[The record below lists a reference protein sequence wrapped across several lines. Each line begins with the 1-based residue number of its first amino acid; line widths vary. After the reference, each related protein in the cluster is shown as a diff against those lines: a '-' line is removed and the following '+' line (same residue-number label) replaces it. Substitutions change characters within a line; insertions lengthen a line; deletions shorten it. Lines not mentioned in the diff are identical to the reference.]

1 MVFLKVLAL
10 SLFLS
15 SCAKLNYL
23 YEQGVGQMALLSK
36 GVDNEKAIKN
46 VRIPKENR
54 EKIKKIEELK
64 KYFYNFW
71 QKKETSIY
79 SQTTILKTRAVSY
92 LVIASPHNEIKAV
105 ETCFPFMGC
114 FPYLGFF
121 NYKSADEFSKSFTK
135 EEFSTWIRPVYA
147 YSTLGYL
154 NDNIL
159 SSFFHYDEVELTELI
174 FHELFHTIFFVKNEV
189 ELNENLANFFSEKML
204 QIYFKENGKEES
216 LKQFQLESK
225 KDQEIR
231 KKIVFLSIKLN
242 ELYKSLMPS
251 NMEDSKKILNEFLE
265 STFTP
270 EIEKVCLELYQ
281 SVKECGVLEKK
292 WNNARF
298 AAFLTYEN
306 KADDLSRLFVKTG
319 SDVKEFYRYIAKKY
333 DEYEKRDNIVD
344 VGFSKFLFE

>member
-1 MVFLKVLAL
+1 MVFLKISILIL
-10 SLFLS
+10 LLS

-36 GVDNEKAIKN
+36 GVDNDKAIKN
-46 VRIPKENR
+46 VRIPRENR
-54 EKIKKIEELK
+54 DKIKKIEDLK
-64 KYFYNFW
+64 KYFYSFW

-92 LVIASPHNEIKAV
+92 LVIASPVNEIKAV

-121 NYKSADEFSKSFTK
+121 NYKSANEFSKSFNK
-135 EEFSTWIRPVYA
+135 EDYSTWIRPVYA

-159 SSFFHYDEVELTELI
+159 SSFFQYDDVELTELI

-204 QIYFKENGKEES
+204 QIYFKEKGNVES
-216 LKQFQLESK
+216 LKQYQIQSK
-225 KDQEIR
+225 KDQEIK
-231 KKIVFLSIKLN
+231 KKIVYLSLRLN
-242 ELYKSLMPS
+242 ELYKNLMPS
-251 NMEDSKKILNEFLE
+251 NVEDSKKILEEFLD
-265 STFTP
+265 STFRP
-270 EIEKVCLELYQ
+270 EIEKVCLELYK
-281 SVKECGVLEKK
+281 SIKDCGVLDKK

-306 KADDLSRLFVKTG
+306 KADDLSSLFEKTG
-319 SDVKEFYRYIAKKY
+319 GDLKGFYKYISKKY